1 MAGCDENEK
10 REAESHPHGS
20 RAGAPKP
27 PYPSSP
33 FAAAGSDGFGCATNE
48 HFDPNA
54 AFATVHQQDWQQEQ
68 QQDHHRQQP
77 QQQQAAASTPA
88 SRADLLG
95 AESAMAQL
103 DRAWVLNTMQDLD
116 QLSRSCDLPD
126 IDHHRFYST
135 ARTVHELAAR
145 VTGDL
150 PASVPGQYQ
159 CARHAPI
166 PVITTLTHFCST
178 HPETTT
184 TATPSQ
190 AFPAAASSA
199 KGKQRENDMDD
210 GDMDDDDMDDNDMD
224 DDDSAIKPCPWLGCM
239 GTSRSKVFGPNRL
252 KYIPSFPQLA
262 SG

>member
-1 MAGCDENEK
+1 MAGCDEKEK
-10 REAESHPHGS
+10 WEVESHPHGS

-33 FAAAGSDGFGCATNE
+33 FAAAGSDGFECATNE

-95 AESAMAQL
+95 AESAMPQL
-103 DRAWVLNTMQDLD
+103 DRAWVLNTMEDLD

-126 IDHHRFYST
+126 IDRHRFYST
-135 ARTVHELAAR
+135 ARTVCELAAR

-150 PASVPGQYQ
+150 PAS
-159 CARHAPI
+159 
-166 PVITTLTHFCST
+166 
-178 HPETTT
+178 
-184 TATPSQ
+184 
-190 AFPAAASSA
+190 SA
-199 KGKQRENDMDD
+199 KGKQKENDMDD

-224 DDDSAIKPCPWLGCM
+224 DDNSAMKPCPWLGCM

-252 KYIPSFPQLA
+252 KHIPSFPQLA